1 MQLELEQVDPLH
13 SCDVCRNDAPQPTG
27 TIRCPVVSKFEGFRS
42 AARRELCR
50 FRLLDGEDA
59 LERLIAEVVH
69 LMGLLRGDRQP
80 SDELPLRTYSMAQVV
95 YQEKMRIKAKA
106 TWQPKEA

>member
-27 TIRCPVVSKFEGFRS
+27 TIRCPVVSKF
-42 AARRELCR
+42 
-50 FRLLDGEDA
+50 
-59 LERLIAEVVH
+59 EVVH